1 MNVHYEI
8 AALRRRY
15 QAGDES
21 ARDALQHWLQTYLLL
36 IVRRAARPQNAKS
49 RASRGIRRLA
59 GEERQPGRLRR
70 LPSAAD
76 LCRRL
81 CDELLQTPIVESDA
95 ARSAET
101 ICAVG
106 RTTEFF
112 GPALSPL
119 QR

>member
-21 ARDALQHWLQTYLLL
+21 ARDALQHWLQAYLLL

-49 RASRGIRRLA
+49 RVSRGIRRFA
-59 GEERQPGRLRR
+59 GEEHQPGRLRR
-70 LPSAAD
+70 LPNADD

-81 CDELLQTPIVESDA
+81 CDDLLQTPVGSDA

-112 GPALSPL
+112 GPAS
-119 QR
+119 